1 MGLPN
6 SLVPFLFNIVAEG
19 LTGLT
24 REAQKKNLFE
34 GFLVGRNNVDI
45 SILQYADDSVFRE
58 SNNVKRESHQGY
70 AKEF

>member
-1 MGLPN
+1 M
-6 SLVPFLFNIVAEG
+6 
-19 LTGLT
+19 

-34 GFLVGRNNVDI
+34 GNLVGRNNVDI